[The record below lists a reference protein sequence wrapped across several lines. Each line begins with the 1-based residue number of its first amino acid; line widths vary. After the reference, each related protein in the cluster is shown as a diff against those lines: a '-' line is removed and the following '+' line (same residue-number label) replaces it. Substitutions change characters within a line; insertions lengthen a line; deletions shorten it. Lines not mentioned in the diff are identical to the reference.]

1 MKINILATAAALS
14 DQDLLA
20 RLSALA
26 GRERETSVEL
36 LAHLVALEAR
46 PAVYSAQGYG
56 SLYGYCTQALRLSED
71 AACNRIETARACRR
85 FPVILDLLGSG
96 EMTLTSVRRLGRYLT
111 PENHQ
116 NVIERA
122 RRRTR
127 TDIDAL
133 VAELDPRPDA
143 RSSVRRLPTC
153 TPPPRASQ
161 TDAPVATNASSD
173 PAPTIAT
180 PPPALVASP
189 RPVVRV
195 TAPQRYRVQFTI
207 GEEAHDKLRRLQ
219 ALLRREIPDGDPG
232 KIFERAA
239 TLLLQKVERT
249 KLGATV
255 KPRPQPIRPAT
266 DRQIEERVLP
276 SRHIPN
282 DVKRAVYLRDGGQYA
297 FVAAAGKRCTERT
310 FLHFHHIQ
318 PYAKH
323 GPATVE
329 NIALRCRRHN
339 QYEAEL
345 VFGPHVASI
354 VREAASISP

>member
-1 MKINILATAAALS
+1 VLL
-14 DQDLLA
+14 DLLA
-20 RLSALA
+20 
-26 GRERETSVEL
+26 
-36 LAHLVALEAR
+36 
-46 PAVYSAQGYG
+46 
-56 SLYGYCTQALRLSED
+56 
-71 AACNRIETARACRR
+71 
-85 FPVILDLLGSG
+85 SG
-96 EMTLTSVRRLGRYLT
+96 EMTLTSVRLLGRYLT

-116 NVIERA
+116 AVIERA

-127 TDIDAL
+127 TEIDAL

-153 TPPPRASQ
+153 TPPPRVSQ
-161 TDAPVATNASSD
+161 ADAPVAMSASSD
-173 PAPTIAT
+173 SAPTVATPAVAT

-207 GEEAHDKLRRLQ
+207 GEEAHEKLRRLQ

-239 TLLLQKVERT
+239 TLLLETVERT
-249 KLGATV
+249 KLGATRT
-255 KPRPQPIRPAT
+255 PRPVKARPIRPGT
-266 DRQIEERVLP
+266 DQQIEEPALP

-282 DVKRAVYLRDGGQYA
+282 HVKRAVYLRDGGQCA

-310 FLHFHHIQ
+310 FLQFHHVQ
-318 PYAKH
+318 AYAKR

-329 NIALRCRRHN
+329 NISLRCRRHN

-345 VFGPHVASI
+345 VFGPHGASI